1 MKKITIIILIYFSFF
16 TSMAFSKMKK
26 VSTNTTGTSFYVDFG
41 SIKKKSGY
49 IYYWGLTDY
58 DKVQSTGHRSLK
70 YFYELDCDL
79 MRYKFLTDHAYT
91 GHMGN
96 GELTINNTP
105 DKEWR
110 YLVPESA
117 GYEQSK
123 RVCDYKN

>member
-1 MKKITIIILIYFSFF
+1 MKKISIIILIYFYFF
-16 TSMAFSKMKK
+16 ISIASSEMTIVAK
-26 VSTNTTGTSFYVDFG
+26 STNKSSFYVDFD

-58 DKVQSTGHRSLK
+58 NKVKSTGTRSIK

-91 GHMGN
+91 GHKGN
-96 GELTINNTP
+96 GEVTINNTP

-110 YLVPESA
+110 YLVPDSA
-117 GYEQSK
+117 GYFQNQK
-123 RVCDYKN
+123 ACNFIK

>member
-26 VSTNTTGTSFYVDFG
+26 VSTNTTGSSFYVDFG

-79 MRYKFLTDHAYT
+79 MRFRFLTDHTYSGNMGT
-91 GHMGN
+91 GKVKF
-96 GELTINNTP
+96 NNTP
-105 DKEWR
+105 DKEWSYHTPGSTG
-110 YLVPESA
+110 YLVS
-117 GYEQSK
+117 QK
-123 RVCDYKN
+123 VCDYIK